1 MPVEPRTKLER
12 YFPITSITGVTP
24 TITGRSRNSGNT
36 SGATSIESVRNRD
49 SINLTLSKRFNLLG
63 QINVKRL
70 VIAAVERRELPN
82 GVVEVT
88 PNLVEFIVSN
98 NMDAELQMTT
108 LNTAGNNLGMV
119 LALYSNQ
126 ITTEKNQM
134 LVDL

>member
-1 MPVEPRTKLER
+1 M
-12 YFPITSITGVTP
+12 
-24 TITGRSRNSGNT
+24 
-36 SGATSIESVRNRD
+36 
-49 SINLTLSKRFNLLG
+49 
-63 QINVKRL
+63 KRL